1 MDRRVL
7 LYFQGKL
14 TATEASKLLQDAT
27 EDPELK
33 ADLLAVQNVRGL
45 VELYPALTDREE
57 GARAWRAMLWR
68 RRNGRLKA
76 IGRSL
81 LKYAAVLLAGFFV
94 AVAAVK
100 WHDAGTDTVA
110 MQELLVPQGQH
121 AQLLLSDG
129 SKVWVNAGSR
139 LRYPSRFDD
148 ERRIE
153 LQGEALFDV
162 AKDSLRPFIVSAGGM
177 AVKVLGT
184 KFDVRAY
191 ADKSFSVSLLR
202 GLVHVYREGTGDP
215 GVILHPNE
223 CLTMAGDQYVVG
235 AGSEDVTA
243 WTDGIIVFRAT
254 RMADIIKELQSMY
267 NVRIT
272 VRDRSILDFEY
283 SGKFRQRDGV
293 MAILQLVSK
302 VHPFHIAQHE
312 EKNEIILY

>member
-7 LYFQGKL
+7 LYYQGKL
-14 TATEASKLLQDAT
+14 TAAEASKLLQDASV
-27 EDPELK
+27 DPELK

-45 VELYPALTDREE
+45 VELHPALANREE
-57 GARAWRAMLWR
+57 GEEAWHAMTLR
-68 RRNGRLKA
+68 RRNGKLKA

-110 MQELLVPQGQH
+110 MQELLVPSGQH
-121 AQLLLSDG
+121 ARLLLSDG

-139 LRYPSRFDD
+139 LRYPSHFDG

-202 GLVHVYREGTGDP
+202 GLVRVYREGTGEA

-223 CLTMAGDQYVVG
+223 RFTMAGGQYVVD
-235 AGSEDVTA
+235 AGSEDVAA
-243 WTDGIIVFRAT
+243 WTNGIIVFRST
-254 RMADIIKELQSMY
+254 RMADIVKELQSMY

-302 VHPFHIAQHE
+302 VHPFRIAQHE